1 MTDEE
6 RIKTN
11 RILRHHCLKLIEI
24 NVPLPGQVRCSK
36 CGRYEYPELMH
47 IEKRM
52 RGASM
57 IKVKTCWECKNEK

>member
-11 RILRHHCLKLIEI
+11 KLLQQRSLKLIEI
-24 NVPLPGQVRCSK
+24 NIPLPGQVKCHK

-47 IEKRM
+47 IEKKM
-52 RGASM
+52 RGANVVK
-57 IKVKTCWECKNEK
+57 IKTCWDCKNEK